1 MPLLLDL
8 RVLLG
13 LLGLLNLVGLLGWS
27 EPVAGGS
34 VHIDVVASVRLSVR
48 GPAQA
53 GDGTKQGTCD
63 REHLCH
69 ADGTCKSEGS

>member
-1 MPLLLDL
+1 MAIFITTWHFITSLL
-8 RVLLG
+8 VSG
-13 LLGLLNLVGLLGWS
+13 CTVNS
-27 EPVAGGS
+27 
-34 VHIDVVASVRLSVR
+34 
-48 GPAQA
+48 QA